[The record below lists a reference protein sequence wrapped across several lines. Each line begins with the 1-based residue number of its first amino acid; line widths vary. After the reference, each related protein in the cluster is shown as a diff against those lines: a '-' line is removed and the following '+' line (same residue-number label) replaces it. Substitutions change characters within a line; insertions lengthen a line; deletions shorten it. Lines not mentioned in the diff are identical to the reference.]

1 MNFYDLVFYL
11 LFAFV
16 LISGVLV
23 VASQNPVSSA
33 LFLILCFCNISCLL
47 FFLEIEYLPLLFL
60 IIYVGAIAVLF
71 LFVIMMLNIKLA
83 ELKENSL
90 HFLPII
96 IFFFIIFTLQINYI
110 MCLEFYFIDYNLNDI
125 SLLSNLNYSFNATIN
140 SLYFY
145 QKLTNIKAISF
156 LVFNEYSFLLIIS
169 SVVLFLAM
177 VCVIILTLNKKFL
190 LKNQDISKQI
200 LRDFN
205 KSFVSHN

>member
-1 MNFYDLVFYL
+1 
-11 LFAFV
+11 
-16 LISGVLV
+16 
-23 VASQNPVSSA
+23 
-33 LFLILCFCNISCLL
+33 
-47 FFLEIEYLPLLFL
+47 
-60 IIYVGAIAVLF
+60 
-71 LFVIMMLNIKLA
+71 
-83 ELKENSL
+83 
-90 HFLPII
+90 
-96 IFFFIIFTLQINYI
+96 

-169 SVVLFLAM
+169 SIVLFLAM

>member
-1 MNFYDLVFYL
+1 
-11 LFAFV
+11 
-16 LISGVLV
+16 
-23 VASQNPVSSA
+23 
-33 LFLILCFCNISCLL
+33 
-47 FFLEIEYLPLLFL
+47 
-60 IIYVGAIAVLF
+60 
-71 LFVIMMLNIKLA
+71 
-83 ELKENSL
+83 
-90 HFLPII
+90 
-96 IFFFIIFTLQINYI
+96 
-110 MCLEFYFIDYNLNDI
+110 MCLEFYFIDYNLKDI
-125 SLLSNLNYSFNATIN
+125 SLLSNLNYSFNAIIN

-169 SVVLFLAM
+169 SIVLFLAM